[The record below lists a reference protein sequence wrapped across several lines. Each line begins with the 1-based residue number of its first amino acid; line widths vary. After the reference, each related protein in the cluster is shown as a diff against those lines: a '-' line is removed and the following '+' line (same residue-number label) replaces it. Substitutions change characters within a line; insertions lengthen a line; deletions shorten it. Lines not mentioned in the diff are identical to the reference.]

1 MEIVT
6 AMREEVEK
14 FLAERRAAKE
24 AAGAGA

>member
-1 MEIVT
+1 VT
-6 AMREEVEK
+6 AMREEVDK